1 MNAELKSNPFTQDN
15 IIGKRLKREREAKEL
30 SQMALAKKAD
40 ISRSAIVHYETG
52 KVIPGGPE
60 LIKLADALEITPNFI
75 LSGSDEYFHSK
86 KPEHALADYD
96 DVMPYII
103 RTAFCLMALDR
114 ESTEVFSAMLLTM
127 VKQKKTE
134 KEFEKF
140 LKLLDIMASQLA
152 PLSETFD
159 QPIDELVEKM
169 NKEGVFKELE
179 D

>member
-1 MNAELKSNPFTQDN
+1 MNAKQKSNPLTQDN
-15 IIGKRLKREREAKEL
+15 IIGKRLKRERKAKEF

-60 LIKLADALEITPNFI
+60 LIKLAAALEITPNFI
-75 LSGSDEYFHSK
+75 LSGSDEYFSSK
-86 KPEHALADYD
+86 EPEHTLTADNAFPN
-96 DVMPYII
+96 MI
-103 RTAFCLMALDR
+103 RTGLCFLELDR
-114 ESTEVFSAMLLTM
+114 ESREAFSAMLLTM

-140 LKLLDIMASQLA
+140 MKLLDITPSLFSG
-152 PLSETFD
+152 LSEMLD
-159 QPIDELVEKM
+159 QPLDEWAEKM
-169 NKEGVFKELE
+169 TKDGVFKELE